1 MNFLE
6 IKETA
11 GKLNKF
17 CFPLILNSFF
27 NMLFSSMLF
36 SIIGRTSVETI
47 ASTEVVDGFFYTFI
61 GILGVSTLSFNISI
75 SKTKEN
81 TEDFYDYFKSIFIL
95 NFFIG
100 VIAIVVSLIYSKSIL
115 NKLYN
120 FDGDILKV
128 GTIYANIQ
136 SISILLNLI
145 IFSMSNM
152 LKVRKKTRA
161 IFIVGII
168 SSITQILLSY
178 YILKVINIKFS
189 VIGISIGSISAL
201 LIEVI
206 SYVIIL
212 KQDFYNT
219 FRIKSTKKKELLKKS
234 IPLVFQEILEGSI
247 FQIIVI
253 ALISKLGY
261 ITLSSYAVSMRIV
274 AISIVPMYAFCNAI
288 VIFVGEFL
296 RKKELYKLKILPII
310 TIAETIAFYACISV
324 LFYIFKMQFIKMFT
338 DIDNVIIYT
347 KQTIGFLLFFSL
359 FQIFFEHTKYSLQ
372 SLGHSNMVLKITFLV
387 NVISVFVLYIISLTP
402 IFSLYCILAVISI
415 TYLILAVI
423 FYMIYCVEIDRLF

>member
-81 TEDFYDYFKSIFIL
+81 TKDFYDYFKSIFIL

-120 FDGDILKV
+120 FDGDILEV

-136 SISILLNLI
+136 SISIL
-145 IFSMSNM
+145 

-261 ITLSSYAVSMRIV
+261 IILSSYAVSMRIV

-310 TIAETIAFYACISV
+310 TIAETIAFYVCISV

-372 SLGHSNMVLKITFLV
+372 SLGYSNMVLKITFLV

>member
-27 NMLFSSMLF
+27 NMLFSCMLF

-120 FDGDILKV
+120 FDGDILEV

-145 IFSMSNM
+145 IFSVSNM
-152 LKVRKKTRA
+152 LKVRKKQEQ
-161 IFIVGII
+161 F
-168 SSITQILLSY
+168 LS
-178 YILKVINIKFS
+178 
-189 VIGISIGSISAL
+189 
-201 LIEVI
+201 
-206 SYVIIL
+206 
-212 KQDFYNT
+212 
-219 FRIKSTKKKELLKKS
+219 
-234 IPLVFQEILEGSI
+234 
-247 FQIIVI
+247 
-253 ALISKLGY
+253 
-261 ITLSSYAVSMRIV
+261 
-274 AISIVPMYAFCNAI
+274 
-288 VIFVGEFL
+288 
-296 RKKELYKLKILPII
+296 
-310 TIAETIAFYACISV
+310 
-324 LFYIFKMQFIKMFT
+324 
-338 DIDNVIIYT
+338 
-347 KQTIGFLLFFSL
+347 
-359 FQIFFEHTKYSLQ
+359 
-372 SLGHSNMVLKITFLV
+372 
-387 NVISVFVLYIISLTP
+387 
-402 IFSLYCILAVISI
+402 
-415 TYLILAVI
+415 
-423 FYMIYCVEIDRLF
+423 

>member
-81 TEDFYDYFKSIFIL
+81 TKDFYDYFKSIFIL

-120 FDGDILKV
+120 FDGDILEV

-145 IFSMSNM
+145 IVSMSNM

-261 ITLSSYAVSMRIV
+261 IILSSYAVSMRIV

-310 TIAETIAFYACISV
+310 TIAETIV
-324 LFYIFKMQFIKMFT
+324 FYIFKMQFIKMFT

-372 SLGHSNMVLKITFLV
+372 SLGYSNMVLKITFLV